1 MIDMHNH
8 VLYGVDD
15 GAENLTDSLA
25 MIEAAVSAGFDTLVL
40 TPHYM
45 TYRGYTAAPE
55 FCNQRKAEIETA
67 LLKNRV
73 PVRLIAGNELL
84 YDYDLL
90 RAFDAGKF
98 QPIGATDYYLIE
110 TTRQGGSALALQNF
124 MHQLHRMGK
133 KTILAHPERYDFVQD
148 DPNVLLDFMAA
159 GTLIQGNYLSL
170 LDYYD
175 HATTAAFKIMLEHQM
190 VQLVASDAHQ
200 AEGYALYPEAAA
212 VGREMVGEEAWQ
224 RLTTVHPRAVLAN
237 EKIPPRP
244 VPYKKPAAKTVIG
257 SPGGWMPW

>member
-15 GAENLTDSLA
+15 GAENLADSLA
-25 MIEAAVSAGFDTLVL
+25 MIEKAVSLGFDTLVL

-45 TYRGYTAAPE
+45 TYRGYTAAPAL
-55 FCNQRKAEIETA
+55 CDRHMAEIETA
-67 LLKNRV
+67 LLKDKV

-84 YDYDLL
+84 YDYDLV
-90 RAFDAGKF
+90 RVFGAGKF
-98 QPIGATDYYLIE
+98 RTIGATDYYLIE

-124 MHQLHRMGK
+124 MHRLHQMGK

-175 HATTAAFKIMLEHQM
+175 HTATATLKIMLEHQM
-190 VQLVASDAHQ
+190 VQLMASDAHQ
-200 AEGYALYPEAAA
+200 VEGYALYPEAAA
-212 VGREMVGEEAWQ
+212 VGGQLIGKDAWQ
-224 RLTTVHPRAVLAN
+224 RLMTDHPRAVLAN
-237 EKIPPRP
+237 GCIAAEPM
-244 VPYKKPAAKTVIG
+244 PYKKPAAKTAIG
-257 SPGGWMPW
+257 NPGGWISW